1 MQFLQSAAEILR
13 ENAEAVLAV
22 AAALGVAMLALAAFW
37 LGACRRRW
45 ELARLAEENRA
56 LEKSLAQA
64 QADSAAAHRQLAVR
78 EADIRRL
85 AGELNALGGSEA
97 ELKARLEQAQLRQE
111 QLCQEHAALAEH
123 HRTLSEAKGRLEG
136 QVHALEEERER
147 LRAELDSKVG
157 EIHALQRECDSLRS
171 ARNRAAEAKR
181 RVKARLAKAWEHW
194 QSSYEQCLSL
204 QEEKK
209 ELTRQLE
216 AVERQL
222 EAVEKADGKIWAKP
236 PTSAPPPFV
245 PADQRRARILA
256 FSNLKGGV
264 GKTTLAANL
273 GAMLARMR
281 RCGDGR
287 SDEKCKVLL
296 VDLDHQASLTSLCL
310 LPREIEQLRVEKEKK
325 GGKGGFVEGLLWQAA
340 ENETASLRVEDYS
353 RQHSEVPGLWIM
365 PADETLAEVENRVM
379 ARWLVKPAEGDLRF
393 LLRRVFHA
401 PEVAQNYDFVILDCP
416 PRLTAACVNAYAAAD
431 YVVVPVIPDPTSAEA
446 VPRQLRT
453 LLNHQDHLCADVKL
467 LGLVAN
473 RTSAYGKP
481 MVAREREVW
490 ESLSTPCRDV
500 WGGEVY
506 LFHTIIRQKPAFHEA
521 ARDSRLAVSNPEIEA
536 MFRDLAQEVLQR
548 IEIHEGRSS
557 VPIA

>member
-216 AVERQL
+216 AVE
-222 EAVEKADGKIWAKP
+222 KADGKIWAKP

-245 PADQRRARILA
+245 PAHQRRARILA

-281 RCGDGR
+281 RCGEGR

-310 LPREIEQLRVEKEKK
+310 LPQEIEQLRVEKEKK

-340 ENETASLRVEDYS
+340 ENKTASLRVEDYS

-416 PRLTAACVNAYAAAD
+416 PRLTTACVNAYAAAD

-557 VPIA
+557 VSIA

>member
-1 MQFLQSAAEILR
+1 MGVQFLQSAAEILR

-22 AAALGVAMLALAAFW
+22 AAALGVAMLGLAAFW

-111 QLCQEHAALAEH
+111 QLCQERAALAEH

-136 QVHALEEERER
+136 QVHGLEEERER

-157 EIHALQRECDSLRS
+157 EIHALQRECESLRS

-216 AVERQL
+216 AVE
-222 EAVEKADGKIWAKP
+222 KADGKIWAKP

-245 PADQRRARILA
+245 PAHQRRARILA

-281 RCGDGR
+281 RCGEGR

-310 LPREIEQLRVEKEKK
+310 LPQEIEQLRVEKEKK

-340 ENETASLRVEDYS
+340 ENKTASLRAEDYS

-379 ARWLVKPAEGDLRF
+379 ARWLVKPADGDLRF

-416 PRLTAACVNAYAAAD
+416 PRLTTACVNAYAAAD

-446 VPRQLRT
+446 TPRQLRT
-453 LLNHQDHLCADVKL
+453 LRNHQDHLCADVKL

-481 MVAREREVW
+481 MVAREREEW
-490 ESLSTPCRDV
+490 ESLSTRCRDV
-500 WGGEVY
+500 WRGEVY
-506 LFHTIIRQKPAFHEA
+506 LFHTIIRQKPAFHDA

-557 VPIA
+557 VSIA